1 MALNNDKLILIYGFN
16 KEEIQDIDKL
26 ILNNNLVKFI
36 VVDKHMGKMQIE
48 SIIQGLKLPIAEGSV
63 KNEKVILFNN
73 LDDEELEKSIKLF
86 RNNVDKKIIF
96 AVVTPT
102 SINWTFDELLEHLV
116 EERNWM
122 EKRKK

>member
-16 KEEIQDIDKL
+16 QKEIADIDKL
-26 ILNNNLVKFI
+26 VLNNNLVKFK
-36 VVDKHMGKMQIE
+36 VVDNHMGKMQIE

-63 KNEKVILFNN
+63 NNEKVILFNN

-86 RNNVDKKIIF
+86 RNNVYNKIIF